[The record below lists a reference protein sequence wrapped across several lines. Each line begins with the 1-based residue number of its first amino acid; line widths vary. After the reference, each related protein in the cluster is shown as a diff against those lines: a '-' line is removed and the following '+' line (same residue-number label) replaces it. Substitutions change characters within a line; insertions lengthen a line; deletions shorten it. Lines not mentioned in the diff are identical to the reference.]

1 MPQPSHVVVFDF
13 DGTLISKHRSLFD
26 VMDRALSP
34 EDCQKIDF
42 LRHKYLPLLSA
53 GQTLCTKEAAEM
65 ITIPIEI
72 YTKAGLTLYKIAK
85 TLSIVDLRPGVEE
98 TLHFLAQKEIPTA
111 IISYGITAFIESVLE
126 NQKVRSRIAKV
137 YAAELITKDG
147 LLCGYRP
154 ETIVTVATKGVC
166 SKNFA
171 DRHGVPLENIL
182 AVGDSPADQF
192 LGGLQENRL
201 GIAKDQAEKEKI
213 APYFGE
219 IVLTENFSQV
229 LEWLKIKLDKTLS

>member
-1 MPQPSHVVVFDF
+1 MPRSSHVVVFDF

-42 LRHKYLPLLSA
+42 LRHKYLPLLLA
-53 GQTLCTKEAAEM
+53 GQTLSTVEATEM

-98 TLHFLAQKEIPTA
+98 TLHFLAQKEILMA
-111 IISYGITAFIESVLE
+111 IVSYGIAQFVETVLE

-154 ETIVTVATKGVC
+154 ETIVSVATKGVC

-192 LGGLQENRL
+192 LGGLQVNRL
-201 GIAKDQAEKEKI
+201 GIAENENGKAKI
-213 APYFGE
+213 QPYFGE
-219 IVLTENFSQV
+219 VVITEDFWPI
-229 LEWLKIKLDKTLS
+229 LEWLKRKIKTA